1 MVSGGLQNRR
11 EIVSDLNLKV
21 GGLMRIKSMAA
32 ACAALAVLFSTSA
45 SANIVYSV
53 DLISGTTSVVGQITT
68 DGHTG
73 TPLGQG
79 DIAGIDLVISNF
91 AGSKTLT
98 ALNGVT
104 VSGSDLTATSTG
116 LFYNFSSSDNTS
128 FFFIS
133 NFGGGGL
140 LCFNNS
146 AFLCNAGSH
155 SAVDVSIAST
165 SSFIL
170 ESGNLEIGVVGVA
183 AVPEPSTWA
192 MMIVGFAGIGFMAYR
207 RKSTLALRVA

>member
-1 MVSGGLQNRR
+1 MKRLHGL
-11 EIVSDLNLKV
+11 
-21 GGLMRIKSMAA
+21 AA
-32 ACAALAVLFSTSA
+32 ACAALAALFSTSA
-45 SANIVYSV
+45 SADIVYSV

-68 DGHTG
+68 DGNPG
-73 TPLGQG
+73 TLANG
-79 DIAGIDLVISNF
+79 DIVGIDVVISNS
-91 AGSKTLT
+91 AGSTTLT
-98 ALNGVT
+98 ALNGVS
-104 VSGSDLTATSTG
+104 VQGVDLTATSTG
-116 LFYNFSSSDNTS
+116 LFYNFSSSDNAS

-146 AFLCNAGSH
+146 AFLCNGGSH

-170 ESGNLEIGVVGVA
+170 ESGNVEIGAVAVA

-192 MMIVGFAGIGFMAYR
+192 MMILGFAGVGFMAYR
-207 RKSTLALRVA
+207 RKSKSALMAA